1 MRGSNPPPEIG
12 NLKLISNSQNKVTE
26 KSTDHLQPLENTP
39 PPLGDL
45 PHINISTI
53 TALLRKSGK

>member
-39 PPLGDL
+39 PPWRPPAHKYLYNNG
-45 PHINISTI
+45 SF
-53 TALLRKSGK
+53 AQQR

>member
-39 PPLGDL
+39 PPPLET
-45 PHINISTI
+45 SRT
-53 TALLRKSGK
+53 

>member
-39 PPLGDL
+39 PPPWRPPAHKYLYNNG
-45 PHINISTI
+45 SF
-53 TALLRKSGK
+53 AQQR